1 MFNGLMSSGRSM
13 SLPSMM
19 NLQTLFTLEGKT
31 ALVTGG
37 SRGVGAM
44 IAEGLVA
51 AGCRTYVSSRTA
63 ADCERMAEQLDAYP
77 ADCIPLP
84 ADISSVDGIEALV
97 EALARRESAVDILVN
112 NAGVAWGEPFA
123 TFSERG
129 WDRVMNLNARSVFF
143 LTQKMLPLL
152 KRRARTEDPSR
163 VVNTTSVLGS
173 RPDPMNA
180 YSYCAS
186 KAALEQ
192 ITRNLAYE
200 LARDN
205 ITVNGISPGF
215 FPSKM
220 TAHIVSDEIADR
232 AMLEKARFPRHGKPE
247 ELAGLAVYLCSRSG
261 AYVTGAIIPVDGGM
275 LLSC

>member
-1 MFNGLMSSGRSM
+1 M

-19 NLQTLFTLEGKT
+19 NLQTLFALEGKT

-51 AGCRTYVSSRTA
+51 AGCRTYISSRTA
-63 ADCERMAEQLDAYP
+63 ADCERMAEQLGDYR
-77 ADCIPLP
+77 ADCIALP
-84 ADISSVDGIEALV
+84 ADISSIEGIEALV
-97 EALARRESAVDILVN
+97 AALSRQENAVDILVN

-123 TFSERG
+123 TFPEKG
-129 WDRVMNLNARSVFF
+129 WDRVMNLNAKSVFF

-152 KRRARTEDPSR
+152 KRRATAEDPSR
-163 VVNTTSVLGS
+163 VINTTSVLGS
-173 RPDPMNA
+173 MSNPMLA

-192 ITRNLAYE
+192 MTRNLAYD
-200 LARDN
+200 LSRDN
-205 ITVNGISPGF
+205 VTVNGISPGF

-220 TAHIVSDEIADR
+220 TTHIMEDEVANR
-232 AMLEKARFPRHGKPE
+232 AMLERARFPRHGKAE
-247 ELAGLAVYLCSRSG
+247 ELAGLAIYLCSRSG
-261 AYVTGAIIPVDGGM
+261 AFVTGAIIPIDGGL

>member
-1 MFNGLMSSGRSM
+1 M

-19 NLQTLFTLEGKT
+19 TLQTLFTLEGKT

-63 ADCERMAEQLDAYP
+63 DDCARMSEQLADYP
-77 ADCIPLP
+77 ADCIALP
-84 ADISSVDGIEALV
+84 ADISSIEGIEALV
-97 EALARRESAVDILVN
+97 AQLSRLENAVDILVN

-123 TFSERG
+123 TFSEKG
-129 WDRVMNLNARSVFF
+129 WDKVMNLNAKSAFF

-152 KRRARTEDPSR
+152 KRRATAENPSR
-163 VVNTTSVLGS
+163 VINTTSVLGS
-173 RPDPMNA
+173 RPDPMMA

-192 ITRNLAYE
+192 MTRNLAFD
-200 LARDN
+200 LSRDN

-220 TAHIVSDEIADR
+220 TAHIVEDDDANR
-232 AMLEKARFPRHGKPE
+232 AMLAKARFPRHGKAE
-247 ELAGLAVYLCSRSG
+247 ELAGLAIYLCSRSG
-261 AYVTGAIIPVDGGM
+261 AYVTGDIIPIDGGM

>member
-1 MFNGLMSSGRSM
+1 M
-13 SLPSMM
+13 SLTSMM
-19 NLQTLFTLEGKT
+19 NLQALFALEGKT

-51 AGCRTYVSSRTA
+51 AGCRTYISSRTA
-63 ADCERMAEQLDAYP
+63 ADCERMAEQLGEYP
-77 ADCIPLP
+77 AGCIPLP

-97 EALARRESAVDILVN
+97 AALSQRESAVDILVN
-112 NAGVAWGEPFA
+112 NAGVGWGETDA
-123 TFSERG
+123 TFSEKG

-152 KRRARTEDPSR
+152 KRRATAEDPSR
-163 VVNTTSVLGS
+163 VINTTSVLGS
-173 RPDPMNA
+173 RPDPMMA

-192 ITRNLAYE
+192 MTRNLAYD
-200 LARDN
+200 LAADN
-205 ITVNGISPGF
+205 ITVNGVSPGF

-220 TAHIVSDEIADR
+220 TAHLVEDEVANR
-232 AMLEKARFPRHGKPE
+232 AMLDKARFPRHGKAE
-247 ELAGLAVYLCSRSG
+247 ELAGLVIYLCSRSG
-261 AYVTGAIIPVDGGM
+261 AYVTGAIIPIDGGM